1 MRSVNINKKQC
12 GGRIRL
18 LKWRGLGKISRLSNW
33 NRELMPQVFV
43 IRLRQPR
50 VNHKALL
57 EKLLYTHEPCW
68 RRNAQ
73 FTALCLF
80 GLSPTSRR
88 HRLDNIDEW
97 L

>member
-1 MRSVNINKKQC
+1 
-12 GGRIRL
+12 L
-18 LKWRGLGKISRLSNW
+18 LKWPGLGKISRLSDW

-43 IRLRQPR
+43 IRLRLPR

-57 EKLLYTHEPCW
+57 EKLL
-68 RRNAQ
+68 
-73 FTALCLF
+73 FTNPAETQRLVHCTVLVRII
-80 GLSPTSRR
+80 PTSRR